1 MGRYALRCAK
11 SLKALLHWVKYF
23 YRISTDPTTVDM
35 DEVIFI
41 QQLDTAMY
49 RADIRQN
56 LIGQSNTKGNEASPD
71 PLESENKWKVW
82 ESKFINYLSTLIVF
96 N

>member
-41 QQLDTAMY
+41 QQLDTAMLLGP
-49 RADIRQN
+49 AI
-56 LIGQSNTKGNEASPD
+56 LGPSTI
-71 PLESENKWKVW
+71 W
-82 ESKFINYLSTLIVF
+82 LS
-96 N
+96 